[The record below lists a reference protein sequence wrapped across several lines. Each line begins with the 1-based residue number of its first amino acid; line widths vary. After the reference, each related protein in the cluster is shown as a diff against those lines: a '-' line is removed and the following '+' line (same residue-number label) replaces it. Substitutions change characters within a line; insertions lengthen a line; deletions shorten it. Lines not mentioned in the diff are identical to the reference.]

1 MLKAAGQRGEDKMLE
16 MRKVGAVWDR
26 QVHVA
31 AETNGNKSRLLLRL
45 LWTTRTESR
54 EQGCGCLRVWSRSC
68 LDNGVRGQALSSHA
82 RSLSVCVG
90 IACFLKECTKT

>member
-45 LWTTRTESR
+45 LCKTRTATER
-54 EQGCGCLRVWSRSC
+54 GCLRVWSRSC
-68 LDNGVRGQALSSHA
+68 LDNGVRGQALSSLA

-90 IACFLKECTKT
+90 IACFIKECTKT